1 MLKVTQQ
8 VEERLPPAGCP
19 RPARRTLREAWA
31 ACLPGQILQLL
42 RGKLV
47 VGHDLKHDFQ
57 ALKENMSNYSVYD
70 TSTDKLLQWEANLL
84 SHKQVSL
91 RVLSERLLG
100 RRIQVSTPCLPW
112 APGGLLPTTRLSR
125 PPGAPEPPHWAP
137 KMLCL
142 PPAPPPVLRGHG
154 LASKEGC

>member
-1 MLKVTQQ
+1 M
-8 VEERLPPAGCP
+8 
-19 RPARRTLREAWA
+19 
-31 ACLPGQILQLL
+31 
-42 RGKLV
+42 

-57 ALKENMSNYSVYD
+57 ALKENMSHYSVYD

-84 SHKQVSL
+84 SRKQVSL

-100 RRIQVSTPCLPW
+100 RRIQVSTP
-112 APGGLLPTTRLSR
+112 AFPGLWGGPLPTTRLSH

-142 PPAPPPVLRGHG
+142 PPAPPPSPERPWACRQGGVLSLGFPGPRPGTRTRVQEAYSRGDPRTLWESEDERQG
-154 LASKEGC
+154 REGTQ